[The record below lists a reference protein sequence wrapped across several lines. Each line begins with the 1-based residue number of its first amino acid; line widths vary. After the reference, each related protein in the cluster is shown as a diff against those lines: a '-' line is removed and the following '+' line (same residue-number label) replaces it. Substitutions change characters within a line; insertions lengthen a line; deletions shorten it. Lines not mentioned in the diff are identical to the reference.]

1 MKKLKFISNIIYWF
15 CILIVILVALSSALV
30 VFHNPIGLRMFV
42 VSSGSMEPT
51 IKVGSLA
58 VIQAKSD
65 YQVQDVITFQNDP
78 KVDFKKP
85 GSTTTHRIVEIKKVA
100 DKTMYVTKGDANNTP
115 DSENRIP
122 SLVLGKVIL
131 AVPYVG
137 YLIAFAQT
145 QVGLIIL
152 IVIPATMI
160 IYSELM
166 SIKKEV
172 IKIGKKIIKG
182 KQAKE
187 EKKDEEI

>member
-1 MKKLKFISNIIYWF
+1 MKKLKFITNTIYWI
-15 CILIVILVALSSALV
+15 CILVVILVALSSALV

-51 IKVGSLA
+51 IKVGSVAL
-58 VIQAKSD
+58 VQTKSE
-65 YQVQDVITFQNDP
+65 YQVQDIITFQNDP
-78 KVDFKKP
+78 QVDFKKP
-85 GSTTTHRIVEIKKVA
+85 GSTTTHRLVEIKKVG
-100 DKTMYVTKGDANNTP
+100 DKNMFVTKGDANNAP
-115 DSENRIP
+115 DSENRDP
-122 SLVLGKVIL
+122 GLVLGKVIFSL
-131 AVPYVG
+131 PYLG

-172 IKIGKKIIKG
+172 IKIGKKIVKS
-182 KQAKE
+182 KEKE
-187 EKKDEEI
+187 EKQDEEI